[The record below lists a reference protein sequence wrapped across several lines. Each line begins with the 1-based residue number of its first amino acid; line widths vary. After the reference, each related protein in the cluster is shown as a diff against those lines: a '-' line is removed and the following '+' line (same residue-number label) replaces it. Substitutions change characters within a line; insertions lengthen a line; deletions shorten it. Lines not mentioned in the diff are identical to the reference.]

1 MLRVTGLQCLV
12 EADDAH
18 WQCQLRGRLK
28 AGPKRT
34 TSPVVAGDWV
44 EFNATA
50 GGQGVVEK
58 VQPRF
63 SKISRATSGSKS
75 SKPQEQILAVNCDQ
89 CIVVAAALRPELRP
103 GFIDRAFVM
112 AVKGAMEPVLC
123 VNKIDLDLKD
133 AWRGVSRVYEK
144 LGYRVFNTSAETGEG
159 IDSLSEAL
167 EKRVTAF
174 VGQSGVGKSTIL
186 NRINPD
192 FTLPT
197 NPLMRRHDR
206 GRHTTS
212 AAQLMRLSAHSYVA
226 DTPGIKELQ
235 PWGVDRDSLA
245 DYFVEMAPLVEQC
258 QFRDC
263 AHVSEP
269 GCAVQEAVERGQ
281 IDRSR
286 YDGFRGIE
294 RGL

>member
-1 MLRVTGLQCLV
+1 MIRVSGLQCLV
-12 EADDAH
+12 ETDDEQ
-18 WQCQLRGRLK
+18 WQCELRGRLK
-28 AGPKRT
+28 AGPRQT

-44 EFNATA
+44 EFNQTS
-50 GGQGVVEK
+50 GGRGVVE
-58 VQPRF
+58 VVHPRY
-63 SKISRATSGSKS
+63 SKISRATSGSKP
-75 SKPQEQILAVNCDQ
+75 SKSQEQILAVNCDQ
-89 CIVVAAALRPELRP
+89 CFVVVAARRPDLRPM
-103 GFIDRAFVM
+103 FIDRAFVM
-112 AVKGAMEPVLC
+112 AVKGSMEPVLC
-123 VNKIDLDLKD
+123 VNKIDLDSGD
-133 AWRGVSRVYEK
+133 TWRAVSQVYEK

-167 EKRVTAF
+167 DKRVSAF

-212 AAQLMRLSAHSYVA
+212 ATQLMRLGADSYVA
-226 DTPGIKELQ
+226 DTPGVKELQ

-245 DYFVEMAPLVEQC
+245 DYFIEMAPLVKQC
-258 QFRDC
+258 QFRNC
-263 AHVSEP
+263 AHVTEP
-269 GCAVQEAVERGQ
+269 GCAVQEAVERGH